1 MCIFTPSKVTVIMIP
16 TRIGQTVGEY
26 MFASFM
32 RSGNQIHALLF
43 NPFSRLQISEN
54 TQAELIPTTQEAGV
68 IFQNLYSVHAFIST
82 KRFENQVPKFIK
94 PNNITPVIFKIESY
108 RDHYRPFIVKSS
120 IKFHLFAF
128 FPRSRTYMQSVN
140 RSEISTTIIIKREQ
154 IV

>member
-1 MCIFTPSKVTVIMIP
+1 MIP
-16 TRIGQTVGEY
+16 TRVGQTVGEY

-68 IFQNLYSVHAFIST
+68 IFQNLYSVHAFVIK
-82 KRFENQVPKFIK
+82 KRFENQVPKFI
-94 PNNITPVIFKIESY
+94 NSSINTPVILKIKRY
-108 RDHYRPFIVKSS
+108 KDHYYPFIVRSGINFLS
-120 IKFHLFAF
+120 FAF
-128 FPRSRTYMQSVN
+128 FPRSCTSMQSVN
-140 RSEISTTIIIKREQ
+140 RSKISTTIIIKREQ

>member
-43 NPFSRLQISEN
+43 NPLSRLQISEN
-54 TQAELIPTTQEAGV
+54 TQAELIPTTQEAAV

-94 PNNITPVIFKIESY
+94 PSDLTPVFLKIESY
-108 RDHYRPFIVKSS
+108 RDHYRPFIVRSS
-120 IKFHLFAF
+120 INFLLFAF

-140 RSEISTTIIIKREQ
+140 RSTISTTIVIKREQ